1 MHTFLVRSL
10 VVASVVLG
18 IVACGDDDDGG
29 NTPGTAAG
37 QNCTGARLTD
47 AQLCSLT
54 CKSTTSAQAKASLGN
69 PGTATASNGTELLR
83 YSYFCSAG
91 TTGNLVSWDLY
102 FSDGVLQSVGITGSG
117 DFSGDALPACIA
129 SCNI

>member
-18 IVACGDDDDGG
+18 LVACGDDDDT

-37 QNCTGARLTD
+37 ASCTGARLTE
-47 AQLCSLT
+47 AQLCTLT

-69 PGTATASNGTELLR
+69 PRGATASNGTELLD
-83 YSYFCSAG
+83 YSYTCVENSTASS
-91 TTGNLVSWDLY
+91 VSWNLY
-102 FSDGVLQSVGITGSG
+102 FSDGVLQSVGITGIGS
-117 DFSGDALPACIA
+117 FSGEALPACIS